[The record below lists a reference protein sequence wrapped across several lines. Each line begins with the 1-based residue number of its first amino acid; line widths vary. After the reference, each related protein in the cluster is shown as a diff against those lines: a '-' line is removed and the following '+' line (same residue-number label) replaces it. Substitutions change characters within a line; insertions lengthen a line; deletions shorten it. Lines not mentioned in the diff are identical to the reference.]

1 MEYGGKRSTEHTAHS
16 ATGTLRGWVMNLKN
30 LPEEAAMTFCEE
42 VRIEKKKGNIAKN
55 ESLGKTLFFLEGKSA
70 RQELSKLETK

>member
-42 VRIEKKKGNIAKN
+42 VRTEKKREILLKMSLWAKLYFFWK
-55 ESLGKTLFFLEGKSA
+55 EKVPGKNYPN
-70 RQELSKLETK
+70 